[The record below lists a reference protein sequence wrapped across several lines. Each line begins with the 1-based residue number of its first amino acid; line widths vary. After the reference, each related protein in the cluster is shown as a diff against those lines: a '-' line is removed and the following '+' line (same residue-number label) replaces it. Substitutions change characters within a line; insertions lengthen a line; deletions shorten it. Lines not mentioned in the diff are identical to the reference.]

1 MRKAYSSIDHT
12 ACMVR
17 LTVLY
22 EIFKVI
28 QDKVFKEQKIL
39 NRFKEQKKQKE
50 STNGSCQTSID

>member
-39 NRFKEQKKQKE
+39 NKFKEQEKQGV
-50 STNGSCQTSID
+50 N